1 MISGLVF
8 LDLILD
14 IILERCSTEILSG
27 IQSQQYGRELIM
39 SAKYV
44 FFDFETTG
52 KGKVDPNSKRFGSKW
67 EQILQVGAILVDE
80 NLQQTNYTL
89 NEYCRLRTSIIP
101 QPGALLTTKRD
112 IKQALQAD
120 HSSYQLIN
128 RINEQFNEWKKESP
142 GTVFIGHNSIN
153 FDETL
158 LEYNLFNNLLYPYI
172 TRPNRGDTINLA
184 RGLYAANPSAISTLP
199 NEKGNPSF
207 ALPNLAEANN
217 FPVELAHDALS
228 DVRTTISLAK
238 HIHDSDPEIWKQL
251 QLTMNAKETIE
262 YINKNKAFS
271 NVNFYFGKPFVH
283 ALSLVCED
291 ADWNGYFHTIDLKFD
306 PDPLLTASAEE
317 FKKLIDKKK
326 RWVIANKNPLIF
338 PAKLAKNYPPYN
350 GISSDELN
358 ARAKKIF
365 KNKSLAEKIKLMHID
380 KKLEELDS
388 KDEAFPET
396 AANKYFEFPKSDI
409 GIYNQFHQQP
419 SWKEKYKIALK
430 LQDPRTSFIAKR
442 LIFDESPET
451 LTEDDFRKMHRE
463 LHDRLVINEDRPF
476 TTIPESMAYVDTELA
491 KIEERGEDN
500 SEDRIKILN
509 DFNQYL
515 IFMEKYFSNKN
526 ARPLKQG
533 NELVKQIFG

>member
-1 MISGLVF
+1 
-8 LDLILD
+8 
-14 IILERCSTEILSG
+14 
-27 IQSQQYGRELIM
+27 M

-142 GTVFIGHNSIN
+142 GTIFIGHNSIN

-217 FPVELAHDALS
+217 LPVELAHDALS

-291 ADWNGYFHTIDLKFD
+291 AGWSGYFHTIDLKFD
-306 PDPLLTASAEE
+306 PDPLLAASAEE

-388 KDEAFPET
+388 KKEAFPET
-396 AANKYFEFPKSDI
+396 AANKYFEFPKSDTEI
-409 GIYNQFHQQP
+409 FSQFHQQP

-476 TTIPESMAYVDTELA
+476 TTIPESMTYVDTELA

-526 ARPLKQG
+526 ASPLKQG
-533 NELVKQIFG
+533 KELVKQIFG

>member
-1 MISGLVF
+1 MP
-8 LDLILD
+8 
-14 IILERCSTEILSG
+14 T
-27 IQSQQYGRELIM
+27 
-39 SAKYV
+39 KYI
-44 FFDFETTG
+44 FYDFETSG
-52 KGKVDPNSKRFGSKW
+52 KGKKDPTSGRFGSKW

-101 QPGALLTTKRD
+101 QPGALLTTNRD

-128 RINEQFNEWKKESP
+128 MINDQFNEWKKESSS
-142 GTVFIGHNSIN
+142 TVFIGHNSIN

-158 LEYNLFNNLLYPYI
+158 LEYNIFNNLLYPYI

-184 RGLYAANPSAISTLP
+184 RGLYANNPSAISTLS

-207 ALPNLAEANN
+207 ALADLAEANN
-217 FPVELAHDALS
+217 LPVELAHDALS

-238 HIHDSDPEIWKQL
+238 YIYKSDSEIWRQL
-251 QLTMNAKETIE
+251 QLTMNSKETIE
-262 YINKNKAFS
+262 YINKYMAFS

-306 PDPLLTASAEE
+306 PDPLLKASAEE
-317 FKKLIDKKK
+317 LKKLIDKKK
-326 RWVIANKNPLIF
+326 RWIIANKNPLIF
-338 PAKLAKNYPPYN
+338 SAKLAKNYPPYN

-358 ARAKKIF
+358 SRAKKIF

-380 KKLEELDS
+380 KKLEDLDS

-409 GIYNQFHQQP
+409 GIFNQFHQLP
-419 SWKEKYKIALK
+419 SWKEKYKITLK
-430 LQDPRTSFIAKR
+430 LKDPRTSFIAKR

-451 LTEDDFRKMHRE
+451 LSEEDFRKMHQE
-463 LHDRLVINEDRPF
+463 LHDRLVLNEDRPF
-476 TTIPESMAYVDTELA
+476 TTIPESMGYIDTERS
-491 KIEERGEDN
+491 KIEESSSDDSKTKMKMLE
-500 SEDRIKILN
+500 
-509 DFNQYL
+509 DFNTYL
-515 IFMEKYFSNKN
+515 IFMENYFSKKN
-526 ARPLKQG
+526 PEPLKHG
-533 NELVKQIFG
+533 KELVKQIFS

>member
-1 MISGLVF
+1 
-8 LDLILD
+8 
-14 IILERCSTEILSG
+14 
-27 IQSQQYGRELIM
+27 M

-89 NEYCRLRTSIIP
+89 DEYCRLRTSIIP

-142 GTVFIGHNSIN
+142 STIFIGHNSIN

-184 RGLYAANPSAISTLP
+184 RGLYVTNPSAIRTLP

-217 FPVELAHDALS
+217 LPVELAHDALS

-388 KDEAFPET
+388 KKEAFPET
-396 AANKYFEFPKSDI
+396 AANKYFEFPKSDTEI
-409 GIYNQFHQQP
+409 FSQFHQQP

-451 LTEDDFRKMHRE
+451 LTEDDFRKMHQE

-526 ARPLKQG
+526 AEPLPTG
-533 NELVKQIFG
+533 SELCKHIFG